1 MPLSH
6 TGLFLRRSGTHI
18 EDRCIDRVPIP
29 PQRDGRPFP
38 ASHSSTSASGRTTQ
52 DSQHVPSQGGNGTEW
67 GRTPASS
74 RLRKQSRI
82 PSNPTEDW
90 PPLSHRTG
98 ERASPLENRLT
109 ALCQW
114 SQPT

>member
-38 ASHSSTSASGRTTQ
+38 ASHLSTSASGRTTQ
-52 DSQHVPSQGGNGTEW
+52 DSRYVPSPGGHGKQW
-67 GRTPASS
+67 AQTPTAS
-74 RLRKQSRI
+74 RLQTPSRI
-82 PSNPTEDW
+82 PSSPTEGW
-90 PPLSHRTG
+90 PPLSRRTG
-98 ERASPLENRLT
+98 GQASPLENRLT
-109 ALCQW
+109 AL
-114 SQPT
+114 